1 MNDLAQARKLAA
13 ELGLDEAPEQREKL
27 SPMESARRMTPNY
40 YVEQMDKRR
49 REEPDDGA
57 LLAEDYGMNGQ
68 PAREEPRD
76 LDVITQEIVFYKR
89 QAGSALLEIGNRL
102 NEAKDQLEHGK
113 WLDWLREK
121 VDISERSAQNFMR
134 LAREYS
140 KSAEIADLGA
150 SKALALLALPDSER
164 ESFLAEKHDVNGTR
178 KSVED
183 MTGEELKKAI
193 RERDEAL
200 KRAREAQE
208 GMDNMVDEL
217 SDAKRERDEA
227 LGQLE
232 GAKKAGEQAASA
244 KLDALK
250 VKSDGLEEKL
260 KAAREKEKEAKA
272 ELENAEAEKAEL
284 EKKLEELKNRPVDVA
299 VREPGEEELQKLR
312 EEAEAEAA
320 KQVEEANAKLKDA
333 QARAEAADRAA
344 EELRRQLAAADKD
357 TQTFKFYFDEW
368 QMKYS
373 AMMEALGAVA
383 AADPEKAEKLKKAIH
398 AAAERMGAGE

>member
-13 ELGLDEAPEQREKL
+13 ELGLDE
-27 SPMESARRMTPNY
+27 
-40 YVEQMDKRR
+40 
-49 REEPDDGA
+49 EPDDGA
-57 LLAEDYGMNGQ
+57 LLTEDYGVNGQ

-164 ESFLAEKHDVNGTR
+164 EGFLAEKHDVNGTQ

-217 SDAKRERDEA
+217 SDTKRARDEA

-272 ELENAEAEKAEL
+272 ELKNTEAEM

-312 EEAEAEAA
+312 EAAEAEAA